1 MIHFSLL
8 FLLGW
13 ALYFLPS
20 VIAYR
25 RGLPRLPVLFAVNA
39 LIGWTVI
46 GWVVVLIW
54 SLMEAEPLR
63 PPVVQQMRG
72 PVIPPGAPN
81 D

>member
-25 RGLPRLPVLFAVNA
+25 RGHPQLPGVIAVNF

-46 GWVVVLIW
+46 GWIVVLVW
-54 SLMEAEPLR
+54 SVMSPEPER
-63 PPVVQQMRG
+63 PPTIEQMRG
-72 PVIPPGAPN
+72 PVVPR